1 MNFSSMLSET
11 SKVPLEGISE
21 VRMIEASETNVR
33 ESPKDLLRAAGFKIK
48 TVTPTSF
55 GVEIEFA
62 TKYTDEDIQD
72 VLADFNIKLKGKS
85 VFIVD

>member
-11 SKVPLEGISE
+11 TKVPLEGVSE
-21 VRMIEASETNVR
+21 VRMRTTTETNFKDL
-33 ESPKDLLRAAGFKIK
+33 PKDLLRAAGFKIK

-62 TKYTDEDIQD
+62 TKYADEDIQD

>member
-11 SKVPLEGISE
+11 TEVHLGGLSE
-21 VRMIEASETNVR
+21 VRGIKTNETNVQ
-33 ESPKDLLRAAGFKIK
+33 ESPKDLLRASGFKIK

-62 TKYTDEDIQD
+62 TKYQDLDIEE
-72 VLADFNIKLKGKS
+72 VLQDFNIKLKGRS